1 MPKYRDCTVH
11 MHRPDSAGGD
21 RTVRVRVTE
30 TEIRAYG
37 GKDPRDAM
45 ERIARARAA
54 RKLYG
59 MGAFFNYEA
68 QYPHRGQ
75 IFRSRRAGCNP
86 GTADACTPV
95 ITLRVEET

>member
-1 MPKYRDCTVH
+1 MPTKYHDCIVH
-11 MHRPDSAGGD
+11 MHCPASAGGD

-30 TEIRAYG
+30 TEIRADG
-37 GKDPRDAM
+37 RKDAL

-59 MGAFFNYEA
+59 QSAFFFNFEA

-75 IFRSRRAGCNP
+75 IFRPRRAGCNA
-86 GTADACTPV
+86 GTSDACTPV
-95 ITLRVEET
+95 ITLRVEEI

>member
-1 MPKYRDCTVH
+1 MPTTKYHDCIVH
-11 MHRPDSAGGD
+11 MHRPASAGGD

-37 GKDPRDAM
+37 AKDPQLAL

-59 MGAFFNYEA
+59 QSAFFNYEA

-75 IFRSRRAGCNP
+75 IFVPTRKGGGSA
-86 GTADACTPV
+86 AACTPV
-95 ITLRVEET
+95 VTLRVEEI